1 MTEGRFMAL
10 RYDGTV
16 NAGALLQ
23 VVTIVATVAG
33 MGAYIQ
39 SDLVRLAENQTRME
53 SAFASEVAT
62 IRSEASE
69 RAARLRAAELTIAGQ
84 TSDLR
89 NIQAGIADI
98 KVSVDRLLQQGME
111 GRQ

>member
-1 MTEGRFMAL
+1 MTEGRTMAL

-33 MGAYIQ
+33 AGAYIQ
-39 SDLVRLAENQTRME
+39 SDLVRLAEDQTRLE
-53 SAFASEVAT
+53 GVFASEVAA

-84 TSDLR
+84 SSDLR
-89 NIQAGIADI
+89 AISASLGRIE
-98 KVSVDRLLQQGME
+98 RLLDE
-111 GRQ
+111 RTRQ

>member
-1 MTEGRFMAL
+1 MPEGRTMAL

-23 VVTIVATVAG
+23 VFTIVAMVAAAA
-33 MGAYIQ
+33 AYIQ

-53 SAFASEVAT
+53 STFASDVAT
-62 IRSEASE
+62 IRSEASD

-84 TSDLR
+84 SSDLR
-89 NIQAGIADI
+89 AISASLGRIE
-98 KVSVDRLLQQGME
+98 RLLDE
-111 GRQ
+111 RSRQ

>member
-1 MTEGRFMAL
+1 MTEGRSMAL

-53 SAFASEVAT
+53 STFASEVAT

-89 NIQAGIADI
+89 AISASLSRIE
-98 KVSVDRLLQQGME
+98 RLLEQP
-111 GRQ
+111 GRD

>member
-1 MTEGRFMAL
+1 MTGERPMAL
-10 RYDGTV
+10 KYDGTI

-53 SAFASEVAT
+53 AAFNAEIVS
-62 IRSEASE
+62 IRQDAAE
-69 RAARLRAAELTIAGQ
+69 RQGRLRAAELTIAGQ

-89 NIQAGIADI
+89 AISASLTRIE
-98 KVSVDRLLQQGME
+98 RLLENGG

>member
-1 MTEGRFMAL
+1 MAL
-10 RYDGTV
+10 RYDGTI

-23 VVTIVATVAG
+23 VLTIVAMVAG
-33 MGAYIQ
+33 AGAYIR
-39 SDLVRLAENQTRME
+39 SDLIRLSENQSRIE
-53 SAFASEVAT
+53 AAFNAEVISIRQEAT
-62 IRSEASE
+62 E

-89 NIQAGIADI
+89 AISASLSRIE
-98 KVSVDRLLQQGME
+98 RLLENGG